1 MHSTNLLGPLF
12 KRSRIKAGLTQAQV
26 CNRLSEQG
34 IKMDRTT
41 LARVEGQKRKLKDLE
56 MVALV
61 EVLGITLGEVEKA
74 FQEG

>member
-1 MHSTNLLGPLF
+1 
-12 KRSRIKAGLTQAQV
+12 
-26 CNRLSEQG
+26 
-34 IKMDRTT
+34 MDRTT